1 MLTEEQIQVI
11 PEFSED
17 QPVTQAELAELID
30 TLNKVFR
37 DYRIGM
43 YEFNGAMKRREEV
56 VKRAHEKINLWI
68 LLGGSAFLLI
78 LAVLLFLIFMLGRNL
93 DLISTQMT
101 TLRDNSTLVTTE
113 IGTLKQ
119 TLGDVKTQ
127 IAQLGG
133 EIPPPI
139 PDNSLHDL
147 KNSLSHLEQSMDSM
161 INNLDAIDRKLDQ
174 NPDSSSSKEP
184 RYTPQYDNRY
194 RY

>member
-11 PEFSED
+11 PEFTED

-43 YEFNGAMKRREEV
+43 YEFNGAMKQREAV
-56 VKRAHEKINLWI
+56 VKRAHERINLWI
-68 LLGGSAFLLI
+68 FLGGTAFLLI
-78 LAVLLFLIFMLGRNL
+78 LAILLFLILMLGKNL
-93 DLISTQMT
+93 DLLSTQMT
-101 TLRDNSTLVTTE
+101 TLRNNSTLVTTE

-133 EIPPPI
+133 SEISSPV
-139 PDNSLHDL
+139 PDDSLHDL
-147 KNSLSHLEQSMDSM
+147 KNSLNHLEQSMGNM
-161 INNLDAIDRKLDQ
+161 INNLDAIDRKLDS
-174 NPDSSSSKEP
+174 NSSHSKEP
-184 RYTPQYDNRY
+184 TYTPRYEERY